1 MIDIDYL
8 LDKTIDIK
16 FKGKVYKIKQ
26 PTAKTTKKIARLE
39 AGIDKKNYLDVRTE
53 ITKLVLDNNT
63 EGKIFT
69 SDEIDE
75 IPVTI
80 QNKIQEEIA
89 NLVKSLDESPN

>member
-39 AGIDKKNYLDVRTE
+39 ARNR
-53 ITKLVLDNNT
+53 
-63 EGKIFT
+63 
-69 SDEIDE
+69 
-75 IPVTI
+75 
-80 QNKIQEEIA
+80 
-89 NLVKSLDESPN
+89 